1 MLFIVMFVVGVKIS
15 THKYDTFFSA
25 NFGYFALFSIY
36 NIQYFTTVGIDYSE
50 GNSEWG
56 QTVTLWTAIE
66 FYV

>member
-1 MLFIVMFVVGVKIS
+1 M
-15 THKYDTFFSA
+15 THFSA

-36 NIQYFTTVGIDYSE
+36 NIQYFTTVDIDYSE